1 MIDSEPSL
9 DFSTVIASTVHDM
22 KNSLAMLMQAHSQ
35 WLAHLPDPD
44 RHTPEQGVI
53 DFEFAHLNGMLVQLL
68 GLYKLGVNQMPLQ
81 PAYHELD
88 DFIEAQLAAHQ
99 EVFASR
105 GIIATY
111 EVDPLSPLG
120 FFDRELIA
128 SVLANSINNAIRYA
142 RHALLISV
150 SDEAGQ
156 LVLTIND
163 DGEGFSSRDDRAS
176 GRLCAGH
183 QPQQWQ
189 HRPGPVL
196 CRTDCRVASAQWRGR
211 THRNQQWRPIGRWC
225 IQPLPSLNP

>member
-1 MIDSEPSL
+1 MNQDEQAL

-35 WLAHLPDPD
+35 WLARLPEAQ
-44 RHTPEQGVI
+44 RGRAEQGVI

-68 GLYKLGVNQMPLQ
+68 GLYKLGVNQLPLQ

-120 FFDRELIA
+120 FFDRELVA
-128 SVLANSINNAIRYA
+128 SVLGNCINNAIRYA
-142 RHALLISV
+142 RESLLITV

-156 LVLTIND
+156 LVLSIND
-163 DGEGFSSRDDRAS
+163 DGDGYPAAMLERQADYVQGINHGSGSTGLGLYFANRIAALHQRNGVVGHTEIRNGGPLGGGIFS
-176 GRLCAGH
+176 LY
-183 QPQQWQ
+183 
-189 HRPGPVL
+189 
-196 CRTDCRVASAQWRGR
+196 
-211 THRNQQWRPIGRWC
+211 
-225 IQPLPSLNP
+225 LP